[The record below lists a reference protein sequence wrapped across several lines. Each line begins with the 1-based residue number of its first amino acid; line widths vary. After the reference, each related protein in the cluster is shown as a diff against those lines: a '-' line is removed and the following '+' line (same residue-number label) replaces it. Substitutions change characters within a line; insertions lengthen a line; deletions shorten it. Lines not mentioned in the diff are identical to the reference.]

1 MRKAILSVA
10 LLCVVAGWARAAV
23 VRVDAKEEPAG
34 PYTKITGK
42 VHFAVDAKLSAN
54 RIITDIDYGPR
65 NEKGLVEFSADLY
78 MLKPAKPNGTIFFEV
93 SNRGRKG
100 MLSTF
105 NLRDAG
111 ASSDPR
117 TAAEFGDNFLLEQG
131 FTLLWL
137 GWQWDVPPDPPGLMR
152 FYAPAAKGI
161 KGVVRSD
168 YVPDEKINRFYV
180 ADRTHIAYP
189 VADPASIRMTVR
201 DRSDGPRREVPRS
214 QWRLE
219 EDRTHIY
226 MESGFEPGRIYEVTY
241 TGQDPALAGLGPAG
255 IRDYISYLKD
265 KEGYQHAIA
274 IGSSQS
280 GRFLRKFLY
289 DGFNASEQGK
299 KVFDGIWAHVSGG
312 GRGSFNHRFAQPS
325 RDARPFFNFLYP
337 TDIFPFTLQTQT
349 DPETGLTD
357 GLLIRAE
364 KAGVVPRM
372 FFSHSSYEYY
382 GRAASLI
389 HTTIDGKRDLPPPA
403 NARIYFIAGAQHGPG
418 QFPPRRNGTQN
429 PANAN
434 DFRWA
439 MRALLVAMHRW
450 VAGGVEPPASQYPQI
465 ADNKL
470 VPLGALQFPKIPGVA
485 FPVRMHKAYRVDYG
499 PEFLGKGIIAN
510 EPPKVGN
517 AFPMFVPQVNAE
529 DGNETSGIR
538 LPVIQAPLGTYMGWN
553 LRDPKIGAPDELF
566 SMVGSYLQF
575 PGTRVERQ
583 KTGDPRKS
591 IEELY
596 RNRDDYLQK
605 ITASALS
612 LAKGGYV
619 LERDIP
625 KIVEKAAAQW
635 DYTMGSSGRTAAR

>member
-1 MRKAILSVA
+1 
-10 LLCVVAGWARAAV
+10 
-23 VRVDAKEEPAG
+23 
-34 PYTKITGK
+34 
-42 VHFAVDAKLSAN
+42 
-54 RIITDIDYGPR
+54 
-65 NEKGLVEFSADLY
+65 
-78 MLKPAKPNGTIFFEV
+78 
-93 SNRGRKG
+93 
-100 MLSTF
+100 
-105 NLRDAG
+105 
-111 ASSDPR
+111 
-117 TAAEFGDNFLLEQG
+117 
-131 FTLLWL
+131 
-137 GWQWDVPPDPPGLMR
+137 MR
-152 FYAPAAKGI
+152 FYAPAAKGV

-189 VADPASIRMTVR
+189 VADPASVRMTVR
-201 DRSDGPRREVPRS
+201 DRADGPRREIPPS

-289 DGFNASEQGK
+289 DGFNASEQGT

-389 HTTIDGKRDLPPPA
+389 HTTIDGKRDLPPPP

-418 QFPPRRNGTQN
+418 QSPAATQRNAESGQ
-429 PANAN
+429 
-434 DFRWA
+434 RE
-439 MRALLVAMHRW
+439 RL
-450 VAGGVEPPASQYPQI
+450 
-465 ADNKL
+465 
-470 VPLGALQFPKIPGVA
+470 PLGDASTSGRDASLGDRRGRAAGLAVSADRRGQTGPARRPAVSQDPGSGVSD
-485 FPVRMHKAYRVDYG
+485 RMHKAYRVDYG

-538 LPVIQAPLGTYMGWN
+538 LPVIQAPLGTY
-553 LRDPKIGAPDELF
+553 IGME
-566 SMVGSYLQF
+566 
-575 PGTRVERQ
+575 
-583 KTGDPRKS
+583 
-591 IEELY
+591 
-596 RNRDDYLQK
+596 
-605 ITASALS
+605 SARS
-612 LAKGGYV
+612 QDRGAG
-619 LERDIP
+619 
-625 KIVEKAAAQW
+625 
-635 DYTMGSSGRTAAR
+635 